1 MLGDDSQSLSIVV
14 QLESLEG
21 SDRCLATSLFGLAA
35 ESLKGLPADSPLKGL
50 PGDLPLK
57 GLPGDSTLKRLSGD
71 LPM

>member
-1 MLGDDSQSLSIVV
+1 MLGESLSIVV

-50 PGDLPLK
+50 PGD
-57 GLPGDSTLKRLSGD
+57 STLKRLSGD
-71 LPM
+71 LPL